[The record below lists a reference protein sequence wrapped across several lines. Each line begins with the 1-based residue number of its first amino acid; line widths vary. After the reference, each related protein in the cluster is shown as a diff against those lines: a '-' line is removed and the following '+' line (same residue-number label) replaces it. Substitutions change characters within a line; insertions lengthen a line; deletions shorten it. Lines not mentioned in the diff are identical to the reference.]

1 MWCDQGFYSRTVV
14 VIKLRRTSAPLNLV
28 SPLISSRYYES
39 RLAISSSILA
49 YLGEENFESCD
60 VMCIVWSFF
69 CLPRNVASN
78 AKLLKLGEFLN
89 VHQMPE
95 LNTVSLSEPCCAE
108 YFIAMHIALDQDV
121 SLIRSG
127 EAGTCSQGIL
137 LIVFFSGFLESST
150 SFLDSTRCRL

>member
-1 MWCDQGFYSRTVV
+1 MLFPNSRGNKAETN
-14 VIKLRRTSAPLNLV
+14 LRPL
-28 SPLISSRYYES
+28 ES
-39 RLAISSSILA
+39 RLAIESRLANYDSEFHLAISSSILA